1 MRSTQQPSPMAAHR
15 YPPFPFGVD
24 LPDRTWPGR
33 RIETAPRWCAVDLR
47 DGNQALI
54 DPMGHDR
61 KLRMWDLLVSIG
73 YKEIEFA
80 GYTQGQ
86 VGAITPQ
93 EIRQLLDDN
102 GLRAA
107 LRAEAERRL
116 VAHHGAA
123 ATDPL
128 AGHDDL
134 LHPDLRRAL
143 AGGRITRRQW
153 PALLAHLEDL

>member
-1 MRSTQQPSPMAAHR
+1 MAGRDPRRGMLRTVLAAAALLALAGGVGWATGFTLRPGPVLAVLCAVAVLAGIDRGLPRSHPVPWPDPSPAAPQRWFGTDREVRRLASLVEMAQHH
-15 YPPFPFGVD
+15 G
-24 LPDRTWPGR
+24 
-33 RIETAPRWCAVDLR
+33 
-47 DGNQALI
+47 
-54 DPMGHDR
+54 
-61 KLRMWDLLVSIG
+61 
-73 YKEIEFA
+73 
-80 GYTQGQ
+80 
-86 VGAITPQ
+86 
-93 EIRQLLDDN
+93 DDN